1 MIRINLAAA
10 ERPEKAR
17 KKAAAGGG
25 GGGAPST
32 PGAFQAYLL
41 LTLFAGGAAFL
52 CAAAWWFKDAQLK
65 DLDRRIAADEKR
77 QRDLQAIKVQVDAFQ
92 AKKTLLEN
100 KVNLIERL
108 RAEQKSPV
116 HMLDEISK
124 ALPDFVWLTGMDETA
139 GKVAFKGQSNGL
151 PAVADFISALQ
162 RSGWFP
168 TVDLMA
174 STETTGIV
182 NFDLSSQFKNPE
194 IAAKQAA
201 QAAAQAAQRRPRRPP
216 RALGSREEGDGR
228 QQPHQALADRPAG
241 GLGLPRR
248 PHLRPLLLLLVLG
261 RARAGRSR
269 RRRGWRRSRR
279 RSGPSRSRRPSSRS
293 SSAKC
298 SCWKRSS
305 RP

>member
-10 ERPEKAR
+10 EKPER
-17 KKAAAGGG
+17 SKKRAAAGGG
-25 GGGAPST
+25 GGGGMSGPST

-52 CAAAWWFKDAQLK
+52 CAAAWWFKDAQRK

-92 AKKTLLEN
+92 AKKVLLEN

-124 ALPDFVWLTGMDETA
+124 SLPDFVWLTTMDENA
-139 GKVAFKGQSNGL
+139 GKVGFKGQSNSL
-151 PAVADFISALQ
+151 TAVADFISALQ

-174 STETTGIV
+174 TTEQPSIV
-182 NFDLSSQFKNPE
+182 TFDLSSQFKNPE

-201 QAAAQAAQRRPRRPP
+201 AAAAAAAAPPPGAPP
-216 RALGSREEGDGR
+216 R
-228 QQPHQALADRPAG
+228 
-241 GLGLPRR
+241 
-248 PHLRPLLLLLVLG
+248 
-261 RARAGRSR
+261 
-269 RRRGWRRSRR
+269 
-279 RSGPSRSRRPSSRS
+279 
-293 SSAKC
+293 
-298 SCWKRSS
+298 
-305 RP
+305 

>member
-1 MIRINLAAA
+1 MIRINLVAP
-10 ERPEKAR
+10 EKPEKAKR
-17 KKAAAGGG
+17 RAAAGGG
-25 GGGAPST
+25 GGGGIPSA

-92 AKKTLLEN
+92 AKKVLLEN

-124 ALPDFVWLTGMDETA
+124 ALPDFVWLTGMDENA
-139 GKVAFKGQSNGL
+139 GKVGFKGQSNSL
-151 PAVADFISALQ
+151 TAVADFISALQ

-168 TVDLMA
+168 SVDLVA
-174 STETTGIV
+174 STEQANIV

-201 QAAAQAAQRRPRRPP
+201 AAAAAAAAPPPGAPP
-216 RALGSREEGDGR
+216 R
-228 QQPHQALADRPAG
+228 
-241 GLGLPRR
+241 
-248 PHLRPLLLLLVLG
+248 
-261 RARAGRSR
+261 
-269 RRRGWRRSRR
+269 
-279 RSGPSRSRRPSSRS
+279 
-293 SSAKC
+293 
-298 SCWKRSS
+298 
-305 RP
+305 

>member
-25 GGGAPST
+25 GMGMSMPST

-116 HMLDEISK
+116 HMLDEVSK
-124 ALPDFVWLTGMDETA
+124 ALPDFVWLTNFDEA
-139 GKVAFKGQSNGL
+139 GGKVVFKGMGNGL

-168 TVDLMA
+168 TVDLVS
-174 STETTGIV
+174 STETSGVIT
-182 NFDLSSQFKNPE
+182 FDLSSQFRNPE

-201 QAAAQAAQRRPRRPP
+201 QAAAQAAAAQAAPPAAPP
-216 RALGSREEGDGR
+216 R
-228 QQPHQALADRPAG
+228 
-241 GLGLPRR
+241 
-248 PHLRPLLLLLVLG
+248 
-261 RARAGRSR
+261 
-269 RRRGWRRSRR
+269 
-279 RSGPSRSRRPSSRS
+279 
-293 SSAKC
+293 
-298 SCWKRSS
+298 
-305 RP
+305 

>member
-1 MIRINLAAA
+1 MIRINLVAP
-10 ERPEKAR
+10 EKPEKAR

-25 GGGAPST
+25 GGGGIPSA

-92 AKKTLLEN
+92 AKKVLLEN

-124 ALPDFVWLTGMDETA
+124 ALPDFVWLTNMDEI
-139 GKVAFKGQSNGL
+139 GGRVGFKGQSNSL
-151 PAVADFISALQ
+151 TAVADFISALQ

-168 TVDLMA
+168 TVDLMS
-174 STETTGIV
+174 STEQQSIV
-182 NFDLSSQFKNPE
+182 TFDLSSQFKN
-194 IAAKQAA
+194 
-201 QAAAQAAQRRPRRPP
+201 
-216 RALGSREEGDGR
+216 
-228 QQPHQALADRPAG
+228 
-241 GLGLPRR
+241 
-248 PHLRPLLLLLVLG
+248 
-261 RARAGRSR
+261 
-269 RRRGWRRSRR
+269 
-279 RSGPSRSRRPSSRS
+279 
-293 SSAKC
+293 
-298 SCWKRSS
+298 
-305 RP
+305 

>member
-10 ERPEKAR
+10 DKPERSR
-17 KKAAAGGG
+17 KKAAGGG
-25 GGGAPST
+25 GGGDRIPSP

-92 AKKTLLEN
+92 AKKVLLEN

-124 ALPDFVWLTGMDETA
+124 SLPDFVWLTGMDESA
-139 GKVAFKGQSNGL
+139 GKLSFKGQGNGL

-168 TVDLMA
+168 TVDLVA
-174 STETTGIV
+174 STEQSGVI
-182 NFDLSSQFKNPE
+182 NFDVAGQFRNPE

-201 QAAAQAAQRRPRRPP
+201 EAAQAGTPVPAGAPP
-216 RALGSREEGDGR
+216 R
-228 QQPHQALADRPAG
+228 
-241 GLGLPRR
+241 
-248 PHLRPLLLLLVLG
+248 
-261 RARAGRSR
+261 
-269 RRRGWRRSRR
+269 
-279 RSGPSRSRRPSSRS
+279 
-293 SSAKC
+293 
-298 SCWKRSS
+298 
-305 RP
+305 

>member
-1 MIRINLAAA
+1 MIRINLVAP
-10 ERPEKAR
+10 EKPEKAR

-25 GGGAPST
+25 GGGGIPSA

-65 DLDRRIAADEKR
+65 DLDRKIAADEKR

-92 AKKTLLEN
+92 AKKILLEN

-124 ALPDFVWLTGMDETA
+124 SLPDFVWLTNMDESA
-139 GKVAFKGQSNGL
+139 GKVGFKGQSNSL
-151 PAVADFISALQ
+151 TAVADFISALQ

-168 TVDLMA
+168 TVDLVA
-174 STETTGIV
+174 STEQANIV
-182 NFDLSSQFKNPE
+182 TFDLSSQFRNPE

-201 QAAAQAAQRRPRRPP
+201 AAAPPAAPP
-216 RALGSREEGDGR
+216 R
-228 QQPHQALADRPAG
+228 
-241 GLGLPRR
+241 
-248 PHLRPLLLLLVLG
+248 
-261 RARAGRSR
+261 
-269 RRRGWRRSRR
+269 
-279 RSGPSRSRRPSSRS
+279 
-293 SSAKC
+293 
-298 SCWKRSS
+298 
-305 RP
+305 

>member
-10 ERPEKAR
+10 DKPERSR
-17 KKAAAGGG
+17 KKASGGG
-25 GGGAPST
+25 GGGGGIPSP

-92 AKKTLLEN
+92 AKKALLEN

-124 ALPDFVWLTGMDETA
+124 SLPDFVWLTGMDESA
-139 GKVAFKGQSNGL
+139 GKLAFKGQGNGL

-168 TVDLMA
+168 TVDLVA
-174 STETTGIV
+174 STEQSGII
-182 NFDLSSQFKNPE
+182 NFDLAGQFRNPE

-201 QAAAQAAQRRPRRPP
+201 QAAQAGAAP
-216 RALGSREEGDGR
+216 
-228 QQPHQALADRPAG
+228 PAG
-241 GLGLPRR
+241 APTQ
-248 PHLRPLLLLLVLG
+248 
-261 RARAGRSR
+261 
-269 RRRGWRRSRR
+269 
-279 RSGPSRSRRPSSRS
+279 
-293 SSAKC
+293 
-298 SCWKRSS
+298 
-305 RP
+305 